1 MNDQLT
7 TQTAPAPI
15 VLKLKKYDDHHPDVI
30 LPHTSHLSTETIND
44 GLPISSSSIIRN
56 NESTGLITTSPSTLR
71 VKLKTPFLNGG
82 VDHND
87 EEYSDSISSENITR
101 PAKRSKK
108 SLSNDNVSN
117 NISNTDLNN
126 DYMSSQQEKQ
136 VMDTQQEHCITTEQS
151 LTSPLV
157 LKIRRDSLAMATTNS
172 LNGIPPIVENETNR
186 QLLIKLKK
194 NENGELITSKNS
206 IDSSMSTEYLI
217 NEQQNCSTIN
227 DISSINYSETLHTN
241 GHNDS
246 LYNKPLTVQ
255 SSTTPHITNM
265 LSNFNTDNNNQI
277 SQPKPTTD
285 QIVETHTKELL
296 DEALDSV
303 KNVLMQTF
311 KKNLE
316 SGGDLNDLKSTLGSD
331 EVAEVFLAKLRQSL
345 KRDSENEAKSHEVN
359 VNTEIHSSQTSIAST
374 CSNTMISP
382 VMNVV
387 SSPSS
392 SPLLPPMSSIFN
404 KNTSP
409 SPSPQS
415 QNTNISN
422 KRKSSTPSTNP
433 NRFDGTTEEEL
444 TKRLIS
450 DILQPNLDIV
460 FVGINPSL
468 YAVHKGHHYG
478 GPGNHFWKLLH
489 MSGLIPTALS
499 ANDDY
504 RMPQYGIGFTN
515 IVQRPT
521 KAGSDITKDEITAGA
536 EVLMQKIKMY
546 RPKIVAFNG
555 RGIYE
560 VYAGNKHF
568 HYGKQPELFLGTD
581 THVFVMPSSS
591 ARCSQLPRAED
602 KLPFYMGLRKLRD
615 FVNGS
620 LHSLNEAEIT
630 FPDIKI
636 KDTDGVLQKTV
647 IRISN
652 KPFSELSAETLK
664 CYGDKIPSGQMI
676 SKHISSS
683 SQQII
688 CPSPSSSPSS
698 HLVFNTDALTTQTMS
713 ILHNTNHQQQ
723 NENLL
728 TYDQQT
734 QRVYLQNNGSYSPSP
749 PPPTIN
755 QQQQRSSTNSC
766 IDNSSSSTNAAVLAA
781 LASGGFNSS
790 SSSSSQSQPTQT
802 IFIGGQ
808 HSQPQSISYSIPSSL
823 NNTST
828 VANSRSSPIS
838 SYVIHHPPQSSSTTI
853 DYQNSSLSQVISR
866 PLISNTS
873 EPLPSFDTILNS
885 SSSSSSLSI
894 RTQKVSSKD
903 SLSSHQTIPKQTLI
917 VVPSTI
923 KSVSSCQIP
932 STSTNSSAIIL
943 PKISN
948 TNSIEKRSNDE
959 CLYVRY
965 EREPHTINNEQY
977 RFSFIIDEHS
987 PSLHK
992 RLRYVSINDL

>member
-1 MNDQLT
+1 MNDQFT

-30 LPHTSHLSTETIND
+30 LPHTSHLSTETIDD

-56 NESTGLITTSPSTLR
+56 NESTSIITTSPSTLR
-71 VKLKTPFLNGG
+71 VKLKNPFINGST
-82 VDHND
+82 DHND
-87 EEYSDSISSENITR
+87 EEYTDSMLSENITR

-136 VMDTQQEHCITTEQS
+136 IIGTQQEHCITTEQS

-157 LKIRRDSLAMATTNS
+157 LKIRRDSLTMTTTNS
-172 LNGIPPIVENETNR
+172 ANGISSIVENETNR

-206 IDSSMSTEYLI
+206 MSTEYLI
-217 NEQQNCSTIN
+217 NEQEKCSITN
-227 DISSINYSETLHTN
+227 DISLTNYSETIHTN
-241 GHNDS
+241 GHHNDS
-246 LYNKPLTVQ
+246 SYKSL
-255 SSTTPHITNM
+255 TTPHITNM
-265 LSNFNTDNNNQI
+265 LSNINTDNNNSI
-277 SQPKPTTD
+277 SQQKTTN
-285 QIVETHTKELL
+285 QTAETHTKELL

-316 SGGDLNDLKSTLGSD
+316 AGGDLNALKSTLGSD

-345 KRDSENEAKSHEVN
+345 KRDSENESKSQEIIN
-359 VNTEIHSSQTSIAST
+359 VNTEVSSSQISTTST
-374 CSNTMISP
+374 CSNTVISP

-392 SPLLPPMSSIFN
+392 SPLLPSMSTLIN

-409 SPSPQS
+409 SLSPQS
-415 QNTNISN
+415 QIPTINN
-422 KRKSSTPSTNP
+422 KRKSSIPSTNP

-444 TKRLIS
+444 TKRVLS

-489 MSGLIPTALS
+489 MSGLIPNALS

-536 EVLMQKIKMY
+536 EILMQKIKMY

-568 HYGKQPELFLGTD
+568 HYGKQPDLFLGTD

-602 KLPFYMGLRKLRD
+602 KLPFYIGLRKLRD

-636 KDTDGVLQKTV
+636 KDTDDVLQKTV

-676 SKHISSS
+676 SKYITSSSSSS

-688 CPSPSSSPSS
+688 CSSPSLSPSSN
-698 HLVFNTDALTTQTMS
+698 LVFNTDALTTQTMS
-713 ILHNTNHQQQ
+713 ILHNTNHHQQ

-728 TYDQQT
+728 NYDQQT
-734 QRVYLQNNGSYSPSP
+734 QRVYLQNNGYYSPSP
-749 PPPTIN
+749 PPPPTTIN
-755 QQQQRSSTNSC
+755 HQQRLSTNSF
-766 IDNSSSSTNAAVLAA
+766 IDNSSSCTNAAVLAA

-790 SSSSSQSQPTQT
+790 SSQSQQTQT

-808 HSQPQSISYSIPSSL
+808 HSQSQSISYSIPSSL

-828 VANSRSSPIS
+828 ISNSRSSPIA
-838 SYVIHHPPQSSSTTI
+838 SYVIHHPPQSSLSSI
-853 DYQNSSLSQVISR
+853 DHQNSSISQIISR
-866 PLISNTS
+866 PLINNTS

-885 SSSSSSLSI
+885 SSSSLPL
-894 RTQKVSSKD
+894 RTQKISLKD
-903 SLSSHQTIPKQTLI
+903 SLSSHQLIPKQTLI

-923 KSVSSCQIP
+923 KPISSCQIS
-932 STSTNSSAIIL
+932 STSNNSSTIIL

-948 TNSIEKRSNDE
+948 INSIEKRSNDD

-965 EREPHTINNEQY
+965 ERETNIINNEQY
-977 RFSFIIDEHS
+977 RFSFMIDENS

>member
-1 MNDQLT
+1 MNDQFT

-15 VLKLKKYDDHHPDVI
+15 VLKLKKYDDHHSDVI
-30 LPHTSHLSTETIND
+30 LPHTSHLATETIDD
-44 GLPISSSSIIRN
+44 GLPMPSSSIIRN
-56 NESTGLITTSPSTLR
+56 SDSTGVANASPSTLR
-71 VKLKTPFLNGG
+71 VKLKNPFLNGG
-82 VDHND
+82 ADHND
-87 EEYSDSISSENITR
+87 EEYTDSISSENITR

-117 NISNTDLNN
+117 NI
-126 DYMSSQQEKQ
+126 
-136 VMDTQQEHCITTEQS
+136 TQQEHCITTEQS

-172 LNGIPPIVENETNR
+172 SNGIPPIVENETNR

-194 NENGELITSKNS
+194 NEHGELITSKNS
-206 IDSSMSTEYLI
+206 IDLSMSTEYLI

-227 DISSINYSETLHTN
+227 EISSTNYSETLHTN

-246 LYNKPLTVQ
+246 LYKPLTVQ
-255 SSTTPHITNM
+255 SSSTPHITNM
-265 LSNFNTDNNNQI
+265 LSNINTDNNNQI
-277 SQPKPTTD
+277 SQQKTTTTSD
-285 QIVETHTKELL
+285 EIVETHTKELL

-316 SGGDLNDLKSTLGSD
+316 AGGDLNALKSTLGSD

-345 KRDSENEAKSHEVN
+345 KRDTENEIKSQEIN
-359 VNTEIHSSQTSIAST
+359 VNTEIHSSQTSTAST
-374 CSNTMISP
+374 FSNTMISP

-392 SPLLPPMSSIFN
+392 SPLLPSMIS

-415 QNTNISN
+415 QITNVSN

-444 TKRLIS
+444 TKRLLS

-602 KLPFYMGLRKLRD
+602 KLPFYVGLRKLRD

-636 KDTDGVLQKTV
+636 KDTDDVLQKTV

-652 KPFSELSAETLK
+652 KPFSELSAESLK

-683 SQQII
+683 QQII
-688 CPSPSSSPSS
+688 CPSRSSSPSS
-698 HLVFNTDALTTQTMS
+698 NLVFNTDALTTQTMS
-713 ILHNTNHQQQ
+713 ILHNTNHHQQ
-723 NENLL
+723 NENLI

-749 PPPTIN
+749 PPPTN
-755 QQQQRSSTNSC
+755 QQQQQQHQQRSSTNSF

-781 LASGGFNSS
+781 LANGGLN

-808 HSQPQSISYSIPSSL
+808 HSQSQSISYSIPSSL

-828 VANSRSSPIS
+828 ISNSRSSPIS
-838 SYVIHHPPQSSSTTI
+838 SYVIHHSSQPSSSI
-853 DYQNSSLSQVISR
+853 DHQNSSTCQVFSR
-866 PLISNTS
+866 PIISNSS
-873 EPLPSFDTILNS
+873 EQLPSFDTILNS
-885 SSSSSSLSI
+885 SSLSI
-894 RTQKVSSKD
+894 RTQKISSKD

-923 KSVSSCQIP
+923 KPVSSYQVT
-932 STSTNSSAIIL
+932 SNSTNSSAIIL

-948 TNSIEKRSNDE
+948 TNSIEKRSNDD

-965 EREPHTINNEQY
+965 ERETHTMNNEQY